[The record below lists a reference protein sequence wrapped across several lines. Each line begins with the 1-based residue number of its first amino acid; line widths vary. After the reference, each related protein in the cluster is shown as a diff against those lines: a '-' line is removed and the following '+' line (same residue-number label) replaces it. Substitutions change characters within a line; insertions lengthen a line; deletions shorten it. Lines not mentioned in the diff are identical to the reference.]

1 MNKQMFRHARHI
13 YFVGI
18 GGSGMS
24 GIAEVLLN
32 LGYAVWGSDLQQGGS
47 VARLRKLGARIRI
60 GHQAD
65 SVEGADVVVISS
77 AVRNDNVEVVEARR
91 RGIPVI
97 PRAEMLGELMRLKYG
112 IAIAGSHG
120 KTSTTSMV
128 AQVLSHSGM
137 DPTIVIGGRLG
148 ILDSNARLGKGEL
161 MVVEA
166 DESDGSFLKLTP
178 TLAVVTSIDH
188 EHLDH
193 YGSLEGLQDAF
204 VGFLNKVPFYGTGIV
219 CLDEPNIQS
228 ILPRLERRVTTY
240 GMATQADLM
249 AANPQVK
256 GFTSTYEAI
265 YHGEKLGKVR
275 LQVPGRHSI
284 YNSLATLAVGLDL
297 EVPFDTIAQHLSEF
311 QGADRRFQIKGAVA
325 GITVVD
331 DYGHHPTE
339 IRTTLDA
346 VREGWDGRIVVVF
359 QPHRYTRVRDL
370 REEFECSFYQADV
383 LLITDIY
390 PAGEAPLEGVDAD
403 SLAQG
408 IITHGHRDVVRVP
421 RVEDVPAALR
431 KRVQSGD
438 LVITLGAGDVTGV
451 GDRLLEQLRAETTGV
466 RETPGSGT

>member
-1 MNKQMFRHARHI
+1 MNGQMFRHARHI

-18 GGSGMS
+18 GGIGMS

-32 LGYAVWGSDLQQGGS
+32 LGYAVWGSDLHESGS
-47 VARLRKLGARIRI
+47 VARLRTLGARIRI

-77 AVRNDNVEVVEARR
+77 AVRGDNVEVVEARR

-97 PRAEMLGELMRLKYG
+97 PRAEMLGELMRMKYG
-112 IAIAGSHG
+112 VAIAGSHG

-128 AQVLSHSGM
+128 AQVLSHCGM

-188 EHLDH
+188 DRLDH

-240 GMATQADLM
+240 GMAAQADLV
-249 AANPQVK
+249 AANPETQ
-256 GFTSTYEAI
+256 GFTSTYEVV
-265 YHGEKLGKVR
+265 YHGDKLGKIR

-284 YNSLATLAVGLDL
+284 YNSLAALAVGLDL
-297 EVPFDTIAQHLSEF
+297 EVPFETIAQHLSEF

-339 IRTTLDA
+339 IRATLDGA
-346 VREGWDGRIVVVF
+346 RDGWNGRIVVVF

-383 LLITDIY
+383 LLVTDIY

-408 IITHGHRDVVRVP
+408 IISHGHRDVVRVS
-421 RVEDVPAALR
+421 RVEDVPTALR
-431 KRVQSGD
+431 ERVRPGD

-451 GDRLLEQLRAETTGV
+451 GDRLLEQLRADYNGK

>member
-1 MNKQMFRHARHI
+1 MNSQMFRHAKHI

-32 LGYAVWGSDLQQGGS
+32 LGYAVWGSDLHQSSS
-47 VARLRKLGARIRI
+47 VVRLRKLGARIRI
-60 GHQAD
+60 GHHAD

-128 AQVLSHSGM
+128 AQVLSHAGM

-193 YGSLEGLQDAF
+193 FGSMKDLQDAF

-240 GMATQADLM
+240 GMAAQADLM
-249 AANPQVK
+249 AANPEAQ
-256 GFTSTYEAI
+256 GFTSTYEAV
-265 YHGEKLGKVR
+265 YHGEKLGKIR
-275 LQVPGRHSI
+275 LQVPGRHNI

-311 QGADRRFQIKGAVA
+311 QGADRRFQIKGAV
-325 GITVVD
+325 GGVTVVD

-346 VREGWDGRIVVVF
+346 VRDGWNGRIVVVF
-359 QPHRYTRVRDL
+359 QPHRYSRVRDL
-370 REEFECSFYQADV
+370 REEFERSFYQADV
-383 LLITDIY
+383 LLVTDIY
-390 PAGEAPLEGVDAD
+390 PAGELPLEGVDAD
-403 SLAQG
+403 GLAQG
-408 IITHGHRDVVRVP
+408 IISHGHRCVVRVP
-421 RVEDVPAALR
+421 RVEDVPVALR
-431 KRVQSGD
+431 ERVQSGD

-451 GDRLLEQLRAETTGV
+451 GERLLEQLRADFNGK
-466 RETPGSGT
+466 RETPGNKA

>member
-1 MNKQMFRHARHI
+1 MNGHMFRHAQHI

-32 LGYAVWGSDLQQGGS
+32 LGYAVWGSDLHEGDS
-47 VARLRKLGARIRI
+47 VVRLRKLGARIRI

-65 SVEGADVVVISS
+65 SVDGADVVVISS

-97 PRAEMLGELMRLKYG
+97 PRAEMLGELMRMKYG

-193 YGSLEGLQDAF
+193 FGGIEGLQDAF

-249 AANPQVK
+249 AANPEAK

-265 YHGEKLGKVR
+265 YHGEKLGKIR

-297 EVPFDTIAQHLSEF
+297 EVPFETIAQHLSEF

-346 VREGWDGRIVVVF
+346 VRDGWDGRVVVVF

-408 IITHGHRDVVRVP
+408 IIAHGHRNVVRVP
-421 RVEDVPAALR
+421 RVEDVPVALR
-431 KRVQSGD
+431 ERVRPGD

-451 GDRLLEQLRAETTGV
+451 GDRLLEQLRADYTGK

>member
-1 MNKQMFRHARHI
+1 MNGQMFRHAQHI

-32 LGYAVWGSDLQQGGS
+32 LGYAVWGSDLHEGSS

-120 KTSTTSMV
+120 KTSTTAMV

-148 ILDSNARLGKGEL
+148 ILDSNARLGKGDL

-193 YGSLEGLQDAF
+193 YGSLERLQDAF

-249 AANPQVK
+249 AANPAVK

-431 KRVQSGD
+431 ERVQPGD
-438 LVITLGAGDVTGV
+438 LVITLGAGDVTDV
-451 GDRLLEQLRAETTGV
+451 GDRLLEQLRADYTGV

>member
-1 MNKQMFRHARHI
+1 MNSQMFRHARHI

-24 GIAEVLLN
+24 GIAQVLLN
-32 LGYAVWGSDLQQGGS
+32 LGYAVWGSDLHESGS

-77 AVRNDNVEVVEARR
+77 AVRTDNVEVVEARR

-97 PRAEMLGELMRLKYG
+97 PRAEMLGELMRMKYG

-148 ILDSNARLGKGEL
+148 ILDSNARLGKGDL

-265 YHGEKLGKVR
+265 YHGEKLGKIR

-408 IITHGHRDVVRVP
+408 IITHGHRNVVRVP

-431 KRVQSGD
+431 ERVQSGD
-438 LVITLGAGDVTGV
+438 LVITLGAGDVTDV

>member
-1 MNKQMFRHARHI
+1 MNGQMFRHARHI

-32 LGYAVWGSDLQQGGS
+32 LGYAVWGSDLHEGGS
-47 VARLRKLGARIRI
+47 VTRLRKLGARIRI

-65 SVEGADVVVISS
+65 SVEDADVVVISS
-77 AVRNDNVEVVEARR
+77 AVRDDNVEVVEARR

-97 PRAEMLGELMRLKYG
+97 PRAEMLGELMRMKYG

-148 ILDSNARLGKGEL
+148 ILDSNARLGKGDL

-193 YGSLEGLQDAF
+193 FGSMEGLQDAF

-249 AANPQVK
+249 AANPEAK

-265 YHGEKLGKVR
+265 YHGEKLGKIR

-284 YNSLATLAVGLDL
+284 NNSLATLAVGLDL
-297 EVPFDTIAQHLSEF
+297 EVPFETIAQHLSEF

-331 DYGHHPTE
+331 DYAHHPTE

-346 VREGWDGRIVVVF
+346 VRDGWDGRIVVVF

-383 LLITDIY
+383 LLVTDIY

-408 IITHGHRDVVRVP
+408 IIAHGHRNVVRVP
-421 RVEDVPAALR
+421 RVEDVPVALR
-431 KRVQSGD
+431 ELVQPGD
-438 LVITLGAGDVTGV
+438 LVVTLGAGDVTGV
-451 GDRLLEQLRAETTGV
+451 GDRLLEQLRADYTGK

>member
-1 MNKQMFRHARHI
+1 MNGQMFRHARHI

-18 GGSGMS
+18 GGIGMS

-32 LGYAVWGSDLQQGGS
+32 LGYSVRGSDLNESAS
-47 VARLRKLGARIRI
+47 VTRLRRLGARIGI
-60 GHQAD
+60 GHHAD
-65 SVEGADVVVISS
+65 SVDGADVVVISS
-77 AVRNDNVEVVEARR
+77 AVREDNVEVMEARR

-97 PRAEMLGELMRLKYG
+97 PRAEMLGELMRMKYG

-178 TLAVVTSIDH
+178 TLAVVTSIDD

-193 YGSLEGLQDAF
+193 FGSMEGLQDAF

-219 CLDEPNIQS
+219 CLDEPNIQT

-240 GMATQADLM
+240 GMAAQADLV
-249 AANPQVK
+249 AANPEAK
-256 GFTSTYEAI
+256 GFTSTYEAV

-275 LQVPGRHSI
+275 LQVPGKHSI

-297 EVPFDTIAQHLSEF
+297 EVPFETIAQHLSEF
-311 QGADRRFQIKGAVA
+311 QGADRRFQIKGAVG

-346 VREGWDGRIVVVF
+346 VRDGWDGRIVVVF

-370 REEFECSFYQADV
+370 KEEFERSFYQAD
-383 LLITDIY
+383 LLMVTDVY
-390 PAGEAPLEGVDAD
+390 AAGEEPVSGVDAD
-403 SLAQG
+403 TLAQG
-408 IITHGHRDVVRVP
+408 IIAHGHRNVVRVGDIQ
-421 RVEDVPAALR
+421 DVPLALR
-431 KRVQSGD
+431 ERLQPGD
-438 LVITLGAGDVTGV
+438 LVITLGAGDVTTV
-451 GDRLLEQLRAETTGV
+451 GDRLLEQLRADCDGK
-466 RETPGSGT
+466 RHTPGKNS